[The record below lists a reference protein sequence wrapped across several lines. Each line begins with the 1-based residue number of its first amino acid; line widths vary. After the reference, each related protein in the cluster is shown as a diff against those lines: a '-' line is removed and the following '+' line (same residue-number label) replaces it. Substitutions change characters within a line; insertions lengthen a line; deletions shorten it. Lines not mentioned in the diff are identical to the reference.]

1 MELNF
6 LTDNAIIYVLI
17 AWVVIFGVAKGL
29 KLEKYG
35 FTIKPYSLTYKNYK
49 VLDSLFRVFGRT
61 RRGIRIFADVSVIA
75 GFLMMGFAFWFLF
88 SNITNYFIQPTEF
101 AELTVLIPGV
111 TLTSGSAIMYFLLSI
126 PIVLVIHE
134 GAHGIVGVM
143 EKIGIKTGG
152 FAIFIAMF
160 AGFVEPDEEQFSKA
174 KKISRL
180 RLIGA
185 GPTSNVIFAFALGA
199 ILFTNPMFAMV
210 VPEPFLSSF
219 YEEAEDGV
227 LVLSLIEGGGAQQAG
242 IQEND
247 VIIGINDV
255 NIASAMD
262 LQKNPVEPGDT
273 VNVTIVR
280 DGSEIVIPV
289 TIMASPDDPERG
301 LIGIMRNDQ
310 PPQPIYN
317 IIDWGLDTPMGF
329 QFSMF
334 LLWLWMISFFIGII
348 NMLPLPILD
357 GGKFIHTI
365 IEGKI
370 SEKAVNGTMIAI
382 YAFTFITFGLNIGL
396 SYAKSGWFTI

>member
-1 MELNF
+1 M
-6 LTDNAIIYVLI
+6 
-17 AWVVIFGVAKGL
+17 IFGVAKGL

-49 VLDSLFRVFGRT
+49 VQDALIRVLGRT
-61 RRGIRIFADVSVIA
+61 RRGIRVFADVSVIA

-88 SNITNYFIQPTEF
+88 SNITNFFVQPTEF
-101 AELTVLIPGV
+101 AELTVLIPGI

-126 PIVLVIHE
+126 PIVLVVHE
-134 GAHGIVGVM
+134 GAHGIVGVL
-143 EKIGIKTGG
+143 EKINIKTGG

-227 LVLSLIEGGGAQQAG
+227 LVLSVIDGGGAQQAG

-247 VIIGINDV
+247 VIIKINDV
-255 NIASAMD
+255 NIVSAVD
-262 LQKNPVEPGDT
+262 LQKNPLEPGDT
-273 VNVTIVR
+273 VNVTILR
-280 DGSEIVIPV
+280 DGSQVVFPV
-289 TIMASPDDPERG
+289 TIMVSPDDPERG

-310 PPQPIYN
+310 PPKAIYN
-317 IIDWGLDTPMGF
+317 FIDWGLDTPMGF

-365 IEGKI
+365 IDGKV
-370 SEKAVNGTMIAI
+370 SEKTVNGAMMAV
-382 YAFTFITFGLNIGL
+382 YAFTFIIFGLNIGL
-396 SYAKSGWFTI
+396 SYYKSGWFTI

>member
-1 MELNF
+1 LDLNF

-49 VLDSLFRVFGRT
+49 VQDALIRVLGRT
-61 RRGIRIFADVSVIA
+61 RRGIRVFADVSVIA

-88 SNITNYFIQPTEF
+88 SNITNFFVQPTEF

-126 PIVLVIHE
+126 PIVLVVHE

-227 LVLSLIEGGGAQQAG
+227 LVLSVIDGGGAQQAG

-255 NIASAMD
+255 NIASAVD
-262 LQKNPVEPGDT
+262 LQKNPVQPGDT

-370 SEKAVNGTMIAI
+370 SEKAVNAIMITV